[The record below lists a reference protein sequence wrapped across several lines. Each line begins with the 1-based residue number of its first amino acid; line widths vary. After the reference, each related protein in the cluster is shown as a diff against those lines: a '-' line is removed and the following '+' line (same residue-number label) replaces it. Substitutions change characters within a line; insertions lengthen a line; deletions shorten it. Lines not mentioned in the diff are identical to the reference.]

1 MQTHTHTHI
10 CTHMHLC
17 TRTYTRTYTH
27 TYTHTHTHIVQTDR
41 LCTAMLGGGLGRKD
55 DTDIFL
61 CRESRLACKTA
72 AGLLLLCHRDP
83 PSLQNSDPPS
93 LSFRDEL
100 KREQRKLQ
108 RDIKDFKKRS
118 NTEDKAVVKPEVAE
132 EAEEKK
138 DEDTEGTVLL
148 LEMLV

>member
-1 MQTHTHTHI
+1 MNCH
-10 CTHMHLC
+10 
-17 TRTYTRTYTH
+17 
-27 TYTHTHTHIVQTDR
+27 V
-41 LCTAMLGGGLGRKD
+41 GGGGERED

-61 CRESRLACKTA
+61 CLEVESRLACKTA
-72 AGLLLLCHRDP
+72 AGLLLLRHHDP
-83 PSLQNSDPPS
+83 PQLQNSDPPS

-118 NTEDKAVVKPEVAE
+118 NTEDKAAVKPEVAE

-138 DEDTEGTVLL
+138 DEDTEGTALL

>member
-1 MQTHTHTHI
+1 
-10 CTHMHLC
+10 
-17 TRTYTRTYTH
+17 
-27 TYTHTHTHIVQTDR
+27 
-41 LCTAMLGGGLGRKD
+41 MLGGGLGRKD

-83 PSLQNSDPPS
+83 PLLQNSDPPS